1 MEQEFK
7 FSLDEETRK
16 RLHELCGGDEKAMR
30 EFAAKAV
37 EKQISENEKEKKDNP
52 ADLQGLEDY
61 LKSGNPGSRAY
72 GIKGQGW

>member
-1 MEQEFK
+1 MEEEFK
-7 FSLDEETRK
+7 FPLDEETRK
-16 RLHELCGGDEKAMR
+16 RLYELCGGDEKAMR
-30 EFAAKAV
+30 EFAAQAV
-37 EKQISENEKEKKDNP
+37 AKQLSEKEKEKKDPP

>member
-7 FSLDEETRK
+7 FSLDEETLK
-16 RLHELCGGDEKAMR
+16 RLRELCGGDEKTMR
-30 EFAAKAV
+30 EFAAEAV
-37 EKQISENEKEKKDNP
+37 EKQISEKEQEKKDNP

-61 LKSGNPGSRAY
+61 LKSGKPGSRAY